1 MKIIIQCAFAVR
13 VLMLLSIVFAAAASQ
28 AEQRLPQVVQQPAVI
43 TADNVNLQYTG
54 RIDFSNK
61 QAPSLSW
68 PGSSVTAIFTGTSAA
83 IVLDDQYGK
92 NYFNVFIDQD
102 WHNPKIL
109 KLDAGEKTYAIVDGL
124 TPGEHKLTLFKRT
137 EGEEG
142 ATQFKGLLLDQG
154 QYLMAPPTRPSR
166 RIEFYGDSITSGMGN
181 ESPEEGEDGNPAD
194 KNHYLSYAAI
204 TARALN
210 AEHHTI
216 SQSGIGITM
225 SWFDFIMPQFYD
237 QVSAVGNNETQ
248 WDFSQWTPDVVVIN
262 LFQNDSWLVE
272 RRHDVML
279 NDNHRIQA
287 YVDFVSNIRRVYPK
301 AFIVCALGSMDAT
314 KEGSDWPG
322 YISAAVERMK
332 NEQKDTKIDTLFFP
346 FKDFYKHPRVHHHQA
361 DAELLTQFIREKMQW
376 K

>member
-1 MKIIIQCAFAVR
+1 MKLCVQGAFAVR
-13 VLMLLSIVFAAAASQ
+13 MLMLLLLVISVASR
-28 AEQRLPQVVQQPAVI
+28 AEQQLSPVVQQSAVI

-54 RIDFSNK
+54 RIDFSDK

-102 WHNPKIL
+102 WNNPTIL
-109 KLDAGEKTYAIVDGL
+109 KLDAGEKIYVIADSL
-124 TPGEHKLTLFKRT
+124 TPGKHRLTLFKRT

-142 ATQFKGLLLDQG
+142 ATRFKGLLLDQG
-154 QYLMAPPTRPSR
+154 QHLTAPPERPNR

-194 KNHYLSYAAI
+194 KNHYLSYAAM

-216 SQSGIGITM
+216 SQSGIGVAM

-237 QVSAVGNNETQ
+237 QVSAVGNNDTQ
-248 WDFSQWTPDVVVIN
+248 WDFSQWTPDVVVVN

-287 YVDFVSNIRRVYPK
+287 YVDFVSEIRRVYPK